1 MELYGIKLDNEPT
14 IRQMEKL
21 ELAQKDA
28 KSNVETLVNCIAIL
42 KAKDETKTEEQ
53 IKELVYD
60 LKATEIKKLSDFI
73 ETIAIEDKKK

>member
-21 ELAQKDA
+21 ELAEKNS
-28 KSNVETLVNCIAIL
+28 KTNIEVLVNCIAIL
-42 KAKDETKTEEQ
+42 KARDETKTEEQ
-53 IKELVYD
+53 IKEIVYD
-60 LKATEIKKLSDFI
+60 LKATEIKKLSEFI